1 MPIPL
6 DDITRKKLI
15 LVRQLYQR
23 AILQAETMHSY
34 VDRIMAVI
42 GLDLSNETALKAVV
56 GAVAPNKSIKNDFQH
71 IVTQADDELI
81 LAALPPVPDKI
92 KIQHVRTLRNDAQH
106 KAKYPNEHDVSDCR
120 TYTRD
125 FLKQII
131 LDVWGEDF
139 ETLSL
144 VDTIQNPKVK
154 GYLQAAEIELRN
166 GNYVQA
172 AFEAISGYNWTISQT
187 KASIMGRL
195 PYDARAFLVTDGS
208 ERQKASEQI
217 FQIFKHMRDTI
228 MRSVVGISFSSY
240 RRYRQITESIGH
252 VTFFQD
258 GGRSM
263 GGKGYSPNVKEA
275 EYVVEFATN
284 AVLQIE
290 SLVGDID
297 KPFEL

>member
-1 MPIPL
+1 MSIPL

-42 GLDLSNETALKAVV
+42 GLDLSNETVLKAVV
-56 GAVAPNKSIKNDFQH
+56 GAVARNKSIKNDFQQ
-71 IVTQADDELI
+71 IVKQADDALV
-81 LAALPPVPDKI
+81 LAGLPPIPDKI

-106 KAKYPNEHDVSDCR
+106 KAKYPNENDVSDCR

-131 LDVWGEDF
+131 LDVWGADF

-154 GYLQAAEIELRN
+154 GYLLAAERELRTN
-166 GNYVQA
+166 NFNQA

-195 PYDARAFLVTDGS
+195 PYEAKAFLVTDNS
-208 ERQKASEQI
+208 KRQKESEQI
-217 FQIFKHMRDTI
+217 FLLFKHMRDTI
-228 MRSVVGISFSSY
+228 MRSLVGISFSSY
-240 RRYRQITESIGH
+240 RRYRQITEAIGH
-252 VTFFQD
+252 VSFYED

-263 GGKGYSPNVKEA
+263 GGTGYSPNIKEA
-275 EYVVEFATN
+275 EYVVEFVTN